1 MASRRERVR
10 FTGAGGDQLAGRVE
24 LPAGPI
30 RGAALFAHCFTC
42 SSDVAAASRISVAL
56 AEAGIAVMRFDFTGL
71 GASEGDFADT
81 NFSTNVA
88 DLIAASSYLSDHFQ
102 APGLLIG
109 HSLGGAAVLAA
120 APELDSVKAVVTIGA
135 PSEPSHVEALLGEDR
150 ARLET
155 DGEATI
161 DIGGR
166 PFRVKAQ
173 LLEDLRHRTIDECL
187 ADLGAALLVMHSPVD
202 NVVGVGNAAEIY
214 QAARH
219 PKSFIALDGA
229 DHLLSKRRD
238 SDFAASMIRAW
249 VERYLDDAPETKPA
263 DGEGVVVSEM
273 GEGKFL
279 NQVVAGAH
287 RFLMDEP
294 ISVGGYNAGPNPYD
308 LLAAALGGCTSMTMR
323 MYAEHKGIP
332 LERVEVAVR
341 HATTHCEDCEAAA
354 TGATPKI
361 DEWTRVLHIDG
372 DITDDQRAGL
382 VRIADVARCTSRWN
396 AHRSWSPRWRTTVES
411 TAETGIAP
419 HQPGRRGVAV
429 RERLDQLEAVPR
441 IERHVLFLGRFDVGT
456 HALLIAAAGDRLY
469 QGSTDPTALM
479 RRIGA
484 EQGEKPMWR
493 LGGVGTLNL
502 REQADRRRKSRT
514 EQPDGWQRDGRRF
527 LHRGFPTSGRTP
539 DGDAAHFL
547 VDQHLAMPLHL
558 SSGIGLEPGCRSA
571 DPIRPGR
578 GDVVPHR
585 VVDER
590 GGQDG
595 PDSRQVVGGCRANA
609 GHGGNLGRR
618 GAPAGRATGR
628 GESQAPPGDR
638 C

>member
-10 FTGAGGDQLAGRVE
+10 FTGAGGDQLADRVE

-382 VRIADVARCTSRWN
+382 VRIADRCPVHLTLERSSIVVTEVA
-396 AHRSWSPRWRTTVES
+396 
-411 TAETGIAP
+411 
-419 HQPGRRGVAV
+419 
-429 RERLDQLEAVPR
+429 D
-441 IERHVLFLGRFDVGT
+441 D
-456 HALLIAAAGDRLY
+456 
-469 QGSTDPTALM
+469 
-479 RRIGA
+479 
-484 EQGEKPMWR
+484 
-493 LGGVGTLNL
+493 GGVN
-502 REQADRRRKSRT
+502 R
-514 EQPDGWQRDGRRF
+514 
-527 LHRGFPTSGRTP
+527 
-539 DGDAAHFL
+539 
-547 VDQHLAMPLHL
+547 
-558 SSGIGLEPGCRSA
+558 
-571 DPIRPGR
+571 
-578 GDVVPHR
+578 
-585 VVDER
+585 
-590 GGQDG
+590 
-595 PDSRQVVGGCRANA
+595 
-609 GHGGNLGRR
+609 
-618 GAPAGRATGR
+618 
-628 GESQAPPGDR
+628 
-638 C
+638 